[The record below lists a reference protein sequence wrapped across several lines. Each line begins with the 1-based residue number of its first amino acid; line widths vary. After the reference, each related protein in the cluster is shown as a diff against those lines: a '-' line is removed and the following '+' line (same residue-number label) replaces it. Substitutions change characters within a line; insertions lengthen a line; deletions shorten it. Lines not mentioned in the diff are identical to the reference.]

1 MNRII
6 EYYFNGKLYRKCSYN
21 KWNYTISNIRN
32 MLKKKGYIRVYPDSV
47 MSYDEVYVNLK
58 KGKVIVIAHRIFTG
72 HCDCK
77 GRKLYE
83 GDTVV
88 YSNDEIGTLHKY
100 FDRDSFYTMNDR
112 GFITEVLNWDKYE
125 KIGDCIDIDKKY
137 WKVVEE
143 FDKKEL

>member
-1 MNRII
+1 MDRII
-6 EYYFNGKLYRKCSYN
+6 EYYFNNKLYSKCSYN
-21 KWNYTISNIRN
+21 KWDYSIGNIRE
-32 MLKKKGYIRVYPDSV
+32 MLIKKGYIRVYPDSNI
-47 MSYDEVYVNLK
+47 SYDEVYVNLK
-58 KGKVIVIAHRIFTG
+58 KGKSIAISHRIFTG
-72 HCDCK
+72 YYDCK

-88 YSNDEIGTLHKY
+88 YSNGEIGTLHKY

-137 WKVVEE
+137 WEVVEE
-143 FDKKEL
+143 FDKREL

>member
-1 MNRII
+1 MDEII

-72 HCDCK
+72 YYDCK
-77 GRKLYE
+77 GRRLYE

-88 YSNDEIGTLHKY
+88 YSNGEIGTLHKY

>member
-1 MNRII
+1 MDEII
-6 EYYFNGKLYRKCSYN
+6 EYYFNGKLYSKCSYN
-21 KWNYTISNIRN
+21 KWDYSIGKIRE
-32 MLKKKGYIRVYPDSV
+32 MLMKKGYIRVYPDSV

-88 YSNDEIGTLHKY
+88 SSTGEIGTLHRY

-112 GFITEVLNWDKYE
+112 GFITEVLNLDKCK
-125 KIGDCIDIDKKY
+125 KIGDCIDMDKKY

-143 FDKKEL
+143 FDKREL

>member
-1 MNRII
+1 MDSII
-6 EYYFNGKLYRKCSYN
+6 EFYFNNKLYSTCSYN
-21 KWNYTISNIRN
+21 EWDYTIGMIRG
-32 MLKKKGYIRVYPDSV
+32 MLMEKGYIRVYLDSN

-58 KGKVIVIAHRIFTG
+58 KGKSIAISHRIFTG
-72 HCDCK
+72 YCDCK

-88 YSNDEIGTLHKY
+88 YSTGEIGTLHRY

-112 GFITEVLNWDKYE
+112 GFITEILNWDKYE

-137 WKVVEE
+137 WEVVEE
-143 FDKKEL
+143 FDKREL

>member
-1 MNRII
+1 MDRII
-6 EYYFNGKLYRKCSYN
+6 EYYFNNKLYSKCSYN
-21 KWNYTISNIRN
+21 EWDYTIGKIRE
-32 MLKKKGYIRVYPDSV
+32 MLLKKGYIRVYPDSV

-72 HCDCK
+72 YCDCK

-88 YSNDEIGTLHKY
+88 YSNGEIGTLHKY

-125 KIGDCIDIDKKY
+125 KIGDCIDMDKKY
-137 WKVVEE
+137 WEVVEE
-143 FDKKEL
+143 FDKREL

>member
-1 MNRII
+1 MDRII
-6 EYYFNGKLYRKCSYN
+6 EYYFNNKLYSKCSYN
-21 KWNYTISNIRN
+21 KWDYSISKIRE
-32 MLKKKGYIRVYPDSV
+32 MLLKKGYIRVYPDSV

-58 KGKVIVIAHRIFTG
+58 KGKVIVIAHKIFTG
-72 HCDCK
+72 HYDCK

-88 YSNDEIGTLHKY
+88 SSTGEIGTLHRY

-112 GFITEVLNWDKYE
+112 GFITEVFNWDKC
-125 KIGDCIDIDKKY
+125 KKVGDCIDMDKKY

-143 FDKKEL
+143 FDKREL